1 MFFKDFVSVKR
12 QKIKRG
18 ASQTYDTPSFRSTE
32 NSGHEGSKSLR
43 VIIIFKPQRFRSW
56 SFSVIKDFLGGQ
68 NANTLVT
75 NRMPFDTYNLSVEL
89 RISKGVMKGLC
100 LFMSLSQ

>member
-1 MFFKDFVSVKR
+1 M
-12 QKIKRG
+12 
-18 ASQTYDTPSFRSTE
+18 
-32 NSGHEGSKSLR
+32 
-43 VIIIFKPQRFRSW
+43 
-56 SFSVIKDFLGGQ
+56 Q

>member
-1 MFFKDFVSVKR
+1 MIAVL
-12 QKIKRG
+12 
-18 ASQTYDTPSFRSTE
+18 PSMIHPKTAVLGRA
-32 NSGHEGSKSLR
+32 
-43 VIIIFKPQRFRSW
+43 
-56 SFSVIKDFLGGQ
+56 GGQ

-89 RISKGVMKGLC
+89 RIFKGVMKGLC